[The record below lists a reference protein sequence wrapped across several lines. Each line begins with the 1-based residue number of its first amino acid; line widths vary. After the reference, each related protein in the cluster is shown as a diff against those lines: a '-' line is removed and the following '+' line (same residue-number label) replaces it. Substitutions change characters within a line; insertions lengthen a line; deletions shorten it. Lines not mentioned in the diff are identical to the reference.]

1 MMKYKIEVE
10 DVRTVDEITEY
21 WTNDDYIQLLGKFD
35 YPDAEDT
42 GTESLRELLFMAIS
56 DFEPSEA
63 AKVVLAYKLGEH
75 LSEGQIDQISNDMLD
90 DTVCEEYP
98 EMELQAA
105 LFHVNQLLF
114 KAYNGKFPSSSAT
127 IIQCFISPL
136 EENNETVLTKEMVLK
151 LFNDGLSDRNIVKRL
166 FEEQLKGNADFPEA
180 ENIIWDLQNPEKNKY
195 RITTSGNLIKKEE
208 VISTVWES
216 EIELSPEDS

>member
-1 MMKYKIEVE
+1 MKYKIKIEKIQA
-10 DVRTVDEITEY
+10 VDEIAEY
-21 WTNDDYIQLLGKFD
+21 WTNEDYIQLLDKFD

-56 DFEPSEA
+56 DFEPTEA
-63 AKVVLAYKLGEH
+63 ARMVLSYKLGEH
-75 LSEGQIDQISNDMLD
+75 LTEGQIDQISNDMLND
-90 DTVCEEYP
+90 KVCEEYP

-127 IIQCFISPL
+127 IIECSIIPL
-136 EENNETVLTKEMVLK
+136 DENNETALTKEMVLR

-166 FEEQLKGNADFPEA
+166 FEEQIKGNADFPES
-180 ENIIWDLQNPEKNKY
+180 ENIIWDMQNPEKNRY
-195 RITTSGNLIKKEE
+195 RIITSGNLIKKDE
-208 VISTVWES
+208 VISTEWES
-216 EIELSPEDS
+216 EIESPQTDS